1 MPASYTI
8 ISSEQ
13 YVHVTISGDAT
24 FNEIIS
30 LLEKITG
37 DPAYDPRF
45 HFLFDVRTIT
55 QYLSYAETLALFEFY
70 KNNLSRKIRGKIAVV
85 ITHRV
90 QFGITRIAATIFSI
104 KGIDVNS
111 FYSIEEAIRWF
122 GTPAGR

>member
-8 ISSEQ
+8 ISSAQ
-13 YVHVTISGDAT
+13 YVHASISGDAS
-24 FNEIIS
+24 FHEIIS

-37 DPAYDPRF
+37 DASYDPRF

-55 QYLSYAETLALFEFY
+55 QYLSYAETLELFEYY
-70 KNNLSRKIRGKIAVV
+70 KNHLSRKIRGKIAVV

-122 GTPAGR
+122 STPASR